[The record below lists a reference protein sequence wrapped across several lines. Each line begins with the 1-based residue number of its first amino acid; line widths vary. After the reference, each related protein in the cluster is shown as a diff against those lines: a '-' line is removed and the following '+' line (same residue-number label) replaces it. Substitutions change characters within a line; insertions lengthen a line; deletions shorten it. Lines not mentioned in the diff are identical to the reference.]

1 MDFHSLETGIF
12 EQLNQIIEDKE
23 KLGEKVTEE
32 KITEMIEEMCSPEM
46 INELS
51 EPIYDS
57 LISQAPIMYEEHR
70 LEQLEFE
77 ARLQMKWLN
86 AFYGLKSVI
95 TISEEIGMGL
105 IDEYLEDKQRNDGRY
120 FVPIEY
126 DIAFKLQGKAVVVS
140 KEILMLLQAG
150 YADAAISR
158 WRTLHEISVIL
169 GLITDSLKNNK
180 DTAKKI
186 AIRFYNR
193 SIVEEFKIVKNQN
206 SKTEKKSEEYFNLK
220 TKVEEIKREYGKKFI
235 YEDYEWARPALINIK
250 GKIYFSH
257 LEEKNGNT
265 HLTSYYKMANNQIHS
280 TSFGLYESFGD
291 IYDSDIG
298 VVFGPSNY
306 GLSIPGQLTIISM
319 IQCTSALLNVE
330 TTLDKIMLISV
341 LKKFLDNYSNVF
353 DDIQT
358 NIEKEE
364 EDIRK
369 TQKNFD
375 Q

>member
-1 MDFHSLETGIF
+1 MEFHSLETGLF
-12 EQLNQIIEDKE
+12 EQLEQIIKKKDKSGKKLDE
-23 KLGEKVTEE
+23 K
-32 KITEMIEEMCSPEM
+32 KIVEMIEELYSPEM
-46 INELS
+46 ISKFS
-51 EPIYDS
+51 EPVYDS
-57 LISQAPIMYEEHR
+57 LINQAPIMYEEHR
-70 LEQLEFE
+70 LEHLEFE
-77 ARLQMKWLN
+77 ARLQARWLY

-95 TISEEIGMGL
+95 TISEEIAMGL
-105 IDEYLEDKQRNDGRY
+105 IDEFLEDKKREDGQY
-120 FVPIEY
+120 FVPLEY

-140 KEILMLLQAG
+140 KEILTLLQAG

-180 DTAKKI
+180 DIAKKI

-206 SKTEKKSEEYFNLK
+206 LKAENKSEEYFDLK
-220 TKVEEIKREYGKKFI
+220 AQVEEIKRNYGEKFI
-235 YEDYEWARPALINIK
+235 YEDYEWARPALANIN

-257 LEEKNGNT
+257 LEEKTENT
-265 HLTSYYKMANNQIHS
+265 ALMLYYKMANNQIHS

-306 GLSIPGQLTIISM
+306 GLSIPGQLTIISI
-319 IQCTSALLNVE
+319 IQCTSALLKLDP
-330 TTLDKIMLISV
+330 TLDKIVLISV
-341 LKKFLDNYSNVF
+341 LGKFLDNYSNIF

-364 EDIRK
+364 EDIRQ
-369 TQKNFD
+369 TEKNSN

>member
-32 KITEMIEEMCSPEM
+32 KITEMIEEMCSPEL

-105 IDEYLEDKQRNDGRY
+105 IDEYLEDKQRKDGRY

-169 GLITDSLKNNK
+169 GLITASLKNNK

-206 SKTEKKSEEYFNLK
+206 SKTEKNQKS
-220 TKVEEIKREYGKKFI
+220 I
-235 YEDYEWARPALINIK
+235 LI
-250 GKIYFSH
+250 
-257 LEEKNGNT
+257 
-265 HLTSYYKMANNQIHS
+265 
-280 TSFGLYESFGD
+280 
-291 IYDSDIG
+291 
-298 VVFGPSNY
+298 
-306 GLSIPGQLTIISM
+306 
-319 IQCTSALLNVE
+319 
-330 TTLDKIMLISV
+330 
-341 LKKFLDNYSNVF
+341 
-353 DDIQT
+353 
-358 NIEKEE
+358 
-364 EDIRK
+364 
-369 TQKNFD
+369 
-375 Q
+375 

>member
-1 MDFHSLETGIF
+1 MEFHSLETVIF
-12 EQLNQIIEDKE
+12 EQINQIIEDKE
-23 KLGEKVTEE
+23 KLGEKFSEE
-32 KITEMIEEMCSPEM
+32 KITEMIEEMYSPEM
-46 INELS
+46 INEFS
-51 EPIYDS
+51 EPVYES
-57 LISQAPIMYEEHR
+57 LIDQAPIMYEEHR

-95 TISEEIGMGL
+95 TISEEIGMGV
-105 IDEYLEDKQRNDGRY
+105 IDEYLEDKERKDGSY

-140 KEILMLLQAG
+140 KEILILLQAG

-169 GLITDSLKNNK
+169 GIITDSLKNNK
-180 DTAKKI
+180 DTAQKI
-186 AIRFYNR
+186 AIRFFNR
-193 SIVEEFKIVKNQN
+193 SIVEEFKILKNQN
-206 SKTEKKSEEYFNLK
+206 SKTEKKSEEYSNLK
-220 TKVEEIKREYGKKFI
+220 TKVEKIQRDYGEKFI
-235 YEDYEWARPALINIK
+235 YEDYEWARPALNNIK

-265 HLTSYYKMANNQIHS
+265 HLTSYYKMANSQIHS
-280 TSFGLYESFGD
+280 TSFGLYGSFGD

-306 GLSIPGQLTIISM
+306 GLSIPGQLTIISI
-319 IQCTSALLNVE
+319 IQCTTALLNME
-330 TTLDKIMLISV
+330 PTLDKIMLISV
-341 LKKFLDNYSNVF
+341 LGKFLDNYSNVF

-358 NIEKEE
+358 IIEKEE
-364 EDIRK
+364 DEFRQ
-369 TQKNFD
+369 TEKNFD

>member
-32 KITEMIEEMCSPEM
+32 KITEMIEEMSSPEM
-46 INELS
+46 INEFS

-105 IDEYLEDKQRNDGRY
+105 IDEYLEDKQRKDGRY

-220 TKVEEIKREYGKKFI
+220 TKVEKIKQEYGEKFI

-291 IYDSDIG
+291 RFCCKVLNLLSDK
-298 VVFGPSNY
+298 
-306 GLSIPGQLTIISM
+306 
-319 IQCTSALLNVE
+319 VE
-330 TTLDKIMLISV
+330 
-341 LKKFLDNYSNVF
+341 
-353 DDIQT
+353 
-358 NIEKEE
+358 
-364 EDIRK
+364 
-369 TQKNFD
+369 
-375 Q
+375 

>member
-1 MDFHSLETGIF
+1 MEFHSLETGIF

-23 KLGEKVTEE
+23 ELGEKVSEE
-32 KITEMIEEMCSPEM
+32 KITKMIEEMYSPEM

-51 EPIYDS
+51 QSVYDS
-57 LISQAPIMYEEHR
+57 LIGQAPIMYEEHR
-70 LEQLEFE
+70 LGQLEFE
-77 ARLQMKWLN
+77 ARLQMQWLN

-105 IDEYLEDKQRNDGRY
+105 IDEYLEDKKREDGRY

-140 KEILMLLQAG
+140 KEILMLLKAG

-158 WRTLHEISVIL
+158 WRTLHEISVVL
-169 GLITDSLKNNK
+169 SLITDSLKNNK
-180 DTAKKI
+180 GIAKKI

-193 SIVEEFKIVKNQN
+193 SIIDEFKILKNQN
-206 SKTEKKSEEYFNLK
+206 HKTENKSDEYFGLK
-220 TKVEEIKREYGKKFI
+220 NKVEEIKRNYGKKFI
-235 YEDYEWARPALINIK
+235 HEDYEWARPALANIN

-257 LEEKNGNT
+257 LEEKTENT
-265 HLTSYYKMANNQIHS
+265 ALTSYYKMANNQIHS
-280 TSFGLYESFGD
+280 TSFGLYESFGN

-306 GLSIPGQLTIISM
+306 GLSIPGQLTIIS
-319 IQCTSALLNVE
+319 IIKCTSTLLNIE
-330 TTLDKIMLISV
+330 PTLDKIMMISV
-341 LKKFLDNYSNVF
+341 LGKFLKNYSNVF

-358 NIEKEE
+358 NIEREE
-364 EDIRK
+364 EDIREAE
-369 TQKNFD
+369 KNSN